1 MKHKVSIKLVWYG
14 LIGLITLLPM
24 VILLPWIGSKTHSL
38 LLENALLREA
48 EFNKQISD
56 TIEHEVKRMITLL
69 GNKTNPMAVSMERI
83 INRNYLDE
91 LLGKVLKREPAIASL
106 YVLRPDKMIIAGLM
120 RSEDDDFY
128 DLGSKYLGTSDNAE
142 LSGSP
147 PSVAIPMEGRNY
159 IEASHIHRGR
169 PYFHISIPIGSRKSP
184 MAILM
189 AELDIE
195 LLWHSLESRLARPH
209 VTTYLIDRR
218 GNLLSRLTKTKYKPG
233 DLLTEFK
240 IVRSVLAR
248 TEWIKNGVYVGLTG
262 TPVFGTA
269 THIDLV
275 NWGVVSEVPEKNIT
289 IPIVETLL
297 SMAAI
302 VFGVI
307 TLFSI
312 VGFWLVSRV
321 TKPITELTDVFDHVT
336 NGDYS
341 GSIHPSP
348 IKEIDTIV
356 KHCNGMVAEINDK
369 ECQREDLISVL
380 EESNI
385 ELERSEDKLRETL
398 KRMDMAYEQSMI
410 YAKELAEEVSE
421 RKKSEDIVRH
431 MAYHDQL
438 TGLPNRILLND
449 RLDQMLAEE
458 RRYKKLGAVLFLDL
472 DNFKVINDTMG
483 HSEGDELL
491 KAVAKRLK
499 KHVRDSDTLAR
510 HGGDE
515 FTILMHDIN
524 KVENV
529 TKVIESVFSEF
540 NEPFRLKGKEI
551 FVTTSIGIS
560 IYPNDGEDADALL
573 KNADIAMYKAK
584 EDGKNTYQL
593 FDPTMNEK
601 ALERVVL
608 ESKLR
613 KAIENKDFILHYQ
626 PQIDINTGET
636 VGLESLLSWEEKEI
650 GLIPPGQFIPL
661 AEDTGLIVPIG
672 EWVLH
677 TACLQN
683 RLWQD
688 KGLKPVDIAV
698 NVSLRQFKQNNFVDD
713 VRRILTDTNLNPQYL
728 ELEITESSIMEDV
741 ASNIEL
747 LRELKSIGLK
757 LSIDDFGT
765 GYSSFEYLKLLPV
778 DILKIDLSFIRDIT
792 ENADDAAITKAIIQ
806 VAHTLKLEVVAE
818 GVETTD
824 QFRLLE
830 QLQCDKIQGYL
841 VAKPAAPSEAFE
853 RRLTKEWHFI
863 VDETY
868 SKGHEQP
875 NVFI

>member
-14 LIGLITLLPM
+14 LIGLITLLPAL
-24 VILLPWIGSKTHSL
+24 ILFPWIGSNTHSL

-48 EFNKQISD
+48 EFNKHISD
-56 TIEHEVKRMITLL
+56 VIEREVEGMITLL
-69 GNKTNPMAVSMERI
+69 ENKSDPLAFSMERS
-83 INRNYLDE
+83 INKKYLDD
-91 LLGKVLKREPAIASL
+91 LLGKVLKRESAIDSL
-106 YVLRPDKMIIAGLM
+106 YVLGPDSIIIASLM

-128 DLGSKYLGTSDNAE
+128 DLGSNIGTSDNAE
-142 LSGSP
+142 LGGSP
-147 PSVAIPMEGRNY
+147 PSVVIPMRGRNY
-159 IEASHIHRGR
+159 IGASHIHRGR
-169 PYFHISIPIGSRKSP
+169 PYFHISVPIGSRESP

-189 AELDIE
+189 AKLDIE
-195 LLWHSLESRLARPH
+195 LLWHSLELRLTRPQ

-218 GNLLSRLTKTKYKPG
+218 GNLLSHLPKTKYKPG

-240 IVRSVLAR
+240 IVRSVLAHK
-248 TEWIKNGVYVGLTG
+248 EWMKNGVYVGLTG
-262 TPVFGTA
+262 TPVFGAA

-275 NWGVVSEVPEKNIT
+275 NWGVVSEIPEKNIA

-307 TLFSI
+307 TFF
-312 VGFWLVSRV
+312 GFIGLWLVNRV
-321 TKPITELTDVFDHVT
+321 TKPITELTDVFAHVSE
-336 NGDYS
+336 GDYS
-341 GSIHPSP
+341 KSLHSSP
-348 IKEIDTIV
+348 VKEINAIV
-356 KHCNGMVAEINDK
+356 EQCNGMVAEIKDK
-369 ECQREDLISVL
+369 ECQRENLISVL
-380 EESNI
+380 EESNV
-385 ELERSEDKLRETL
+385 ELERSEDKLQETL
-398 KRMDMAYEQSMI
+398 KRMDMAYEQSII
-410 YAKELAEEVSE
+410 YAKELAVEVSE
-421 RKKSEDIVRH
+421 RKKSEDMARH

-449 RLDQMLAEE
+449 RLDHMLAEE
-458 RRYKKLGAVLFLDL
+458 RRYNKLGAVLFLDL

-491 KAVAKRLK
+491 KAVAERLK
-499 KHVRDSDTLAR
+499 KQVRDSDTLAR

-524 KVENV
+524 KVENI
-529 TKVIESVFSEF
+529 TKVIESIFLEF
-540 NEPFRLKGKEI
+540 NEPFRLKDQEV

-560 IYPNDGEDADALL
+560 IYPNDGMDADTLL

-593 FDPTMNEK
+593 FDPAMNEK

-613 KAIENKDFILHYQ
+613 KAIENKDLILHYQ
-626 PQIDINTGET
+626 PQIDINNGKT
-636 VGLESLLSWEEKEI
+636 VGLESLLRWEEKGI
-650 GLIPPGQFIPL
+650 GLIPPVQFIPL

-683 RLWQD
+683 RVWQD
-688 KGLKPVDIAV
+688 NGLNPVNIAV
-698 NVSLRQFKQNNFVDD
+698 NVSLRQFRQNDFVDN

-741 ASNIEL
+741 KSNIEM
-747 LRELKSIGLK
+747 LRELKSLGLK

-765 GYSSFEYLKLLPV
+765 GYSSFEYLKQLPV

-792 ENADDAAITKAIIQ
+792 ENADDAAIVEAIIK

-818 GVETTD
+818 GVETID
-824 QFRLLE
+824 QLRLLE

-841 VAKPAAPSEAFE
+841 IAKPAAPSEELE
-853 RRLTKEWHFI
+853 RFLTKGWHFM

-868 SKGHEQP
+868 SKGHDQP
-875 NVFI
+875 NVVL